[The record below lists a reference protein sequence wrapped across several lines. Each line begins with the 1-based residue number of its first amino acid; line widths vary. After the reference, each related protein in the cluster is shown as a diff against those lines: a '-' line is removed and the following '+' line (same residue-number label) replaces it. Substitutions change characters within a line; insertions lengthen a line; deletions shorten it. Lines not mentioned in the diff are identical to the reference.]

1 MPETILKKS
10 AIKQKLRAN
19 KIKRIKAATKAR
31 KEKRRVI
38 FQRAEKY
45 VREYRSK
52 ERELIR
58 FRRTAKNAGNFFV
71 EPEAKLAFVIRIRG
85 YVLLPIIHEIFPS

>member
-31 KEKRRVI
+31 KDKRKLI
-38 FQRAEKY
+38 FKRAEKY

-58 FRRTAKNAGNFFV
+58 LRRTAKNAGNFFV

-85 YVLLPIIHEIFPS
+85 